1 MRSFTTANERL
12 EDLRKEQGLKQ
23 SELAEKT
30 GIPSST
36 LSDYEQDGALIPHTV
51 VDQLADYYE
60 VSADYLIGR
69 TEMRQPE
76 GKELAD
82 THLTDRAINVLK
94 REDINA
100 RLISEIMEHPDFG
113 RFMMDAEIM
122 IDGYTSDSLAQLNAM
137 TEFQLKEASRHNN
150 YVGEYQKRTYEHIWA
165 TQNEY
170 FANVLVNDLIP
181 ILDDIKKAHRCD
193 PETSDGPLYTVDDL
207 ERMRDDV
214 ANQTTKKSKIHRRA
228 ASIASFIRVKNSLD
242 NEESADKILSSVGQ
256 DEKAMGDLLAQ
267 SKFIEPNARKR
278 RRKA

>member
-12 EDLRKEQGLKQ
+12 EDLRKEKGLKQ

-36 LSDYEQDGALIPHTV
+36 LSDYEQEGALIPHTV

-69 TEMRQPE
+69 TDIRQPE

-94 REDINA
+94 REDINS
-100 RLISEIMEHPDFG
+100 RLIAEIMEHPDFG

-122 IDGYTSDSLAQLNAM
+122 IDGYASDSLAQLNAM
-137 TEFQLKEASRHNN
+137 TEFQIKEASRHNN

-165 TQNEY
+165 TQKEY
-170 FANVLVNDLIP
+170 FANVLVRDLIP
-181 ILDDIKKAHRCD
+181 ILEDIKKKHLGD
-193 PETSDGPLYTVDDL
+193 PETSDGKVLTAEDMENMKEAVSSQKT
-207 ERMRDDV
+207 R
-214 ANQTTKKSKIHRRA
+214 KSRLHQLASSMA
-228 ASIASFIRVKNSLD
+228 ALIRVKTQTENTAKA
-242 NEESADKILSSVGQ
+242 EKVLSSGGQ
-256 DEKAMGDLLAQ
+256 DTEIMTDLLLK
-267 SKFIEPNARKR
+267 SELVEPDARKR
-278 RRKA
+278 RRK